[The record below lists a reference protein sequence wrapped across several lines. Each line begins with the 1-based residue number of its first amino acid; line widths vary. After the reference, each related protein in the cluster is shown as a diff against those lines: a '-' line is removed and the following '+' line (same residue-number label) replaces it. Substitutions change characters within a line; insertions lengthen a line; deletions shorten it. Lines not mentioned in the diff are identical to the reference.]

1 MKKTIKIILTLLI
14 LVGCQT
20 NKKPE
25 YQRYQNT
32 TVTSGFNT
40 GITLLAYTENEAE
53 FNEYFELMKSEFS
66 KYNAI
71 FDIYNDYEG
80 VNNAKMVND
89 KAGIEPVVVDQ
100 NLIDVLLLSKSEYE
114 YTKKKFNPV
123 AGTLLEVWHNYRE
136 EGMLLNQN
144 NEPGKVPTT
153 EELNQAAACISWDYL
168 EIDDDKNTL
177 YLTESCASIDLGGI
191 AKGYAVE
198 QVALTLEAKGLKYG
212 IINGGG
218 NVRVIN
224 SKPDNSPWVV
234 GIAYPSLIRDKNVE
248 LFNISESGSLVT
260 SGDYQRMYQDENN
273 RRLSHLIDME
283 TYMPGFHF
291 RSVTIYTKDST
302 LGDLFSTALY
312 LMDYETGKQF
322 VKDHNATNPDQ
333 HIDVFWLIDESND
346 TDFNHADF
354 KTLKEFPELKYAMT
368 EGLQS
373 SAQINK

>member
-1 MKKTIKIILTLLI
+1 MKKTFLSIFVFLL
-14 LVGCQT
+14 LGGCQI
-20 NKKPE
+20 NQQPN

-32 TVTSGFNT
+32 TLTSGFNT
-40 GITLLAYTENEAE
+40 GLTLLAYTETENK
-53 FNEYFELMKSEFS
+53 FNEYFEFMKSEFS
-66 KYNAI
+66 RYNAI
-71 FDIYNDYEG
+71 FDIYNDYDG
-80 VNNAKMVND
+80 INNAKLVND

-100 NLIDVLLLSKSEYE
+100 ELIDILLLSKKEYD
-114 YTKKKFNPV
+114 YTKRKFNPT
-123 AGTLLEVWHNYRE
+123 AGALLKVWHNYRE

-153 EELNQAAACISWDYL
+153 EELNQAATCIGWDFL
-168 EIDDDKNTL
+168 EIDDEKNTL
-177 YLTESCASIDLGGI
+177 YLTDSCASIDLGGI

-198 QVALTLEAKGLKYG
+198 QVALALESKGLKHG

-224 SKPDNSPWVV
+224 NKPDNSDWVV

-248 LFNISESGSLVT
+248 LFNINKSGSLIT

-283 TYMPGFHF
+283 TYFPGFHF

-312 LMDYETGKQF
+312 LMDYETGKKF
-322 VKDHNATNPDQ
+322 VNDHNASHPNQ
-333 HIDVFWLIDESND
+333 QIDVFWLIDESSD
-346 TDFNHADF
+346 TDMNHPDF
-354 KTLKEFPELKYAMT
+354 KTLNEFPELKYAMT
-368 EGLQS
+368 KGLQS
-373 SAQINK
+373 IAQLNK

>member
-153 EELNQAAACISWDYL
+153 EELNQAAACIGWDYL
-168 EIDDDKNTL
+168 EFDDDKNTL

>member
-1 MKKTIKIILTLLI
+1 MRKTILSLFVLLF

-20 NKKPE
+20 NQEPQ

-40 GITLLAYTENEAE
+40 GITLLAYTKNEKE
-53 FNEYFELMKSEFS
+53 FNEYFDLLKSEFS

-80 VNNAKMVND
+80 INNAKTVND

-100 NLIDVLLLSKSEYE
+100 ALIDVLLLSKKEYE
-114 YTKKKFNPV
+114 YTKKKFNPA
-123 AGTLLEVWHNYRE
+123 AGALLKVWHNYRE

-144 NEPGKVPTT
+144 NEPGKVPTLD
-153 EELNQAAACISWDYL
+153 ELNQAATCIGWDFL
-168 EIDDDKNTL
+168 EIDDEKNTL
-177 YLTESCASIDLGGI
+177 YLLDSCASIDLGGI

-224 SKPDNSPWVV
+224 CKPDDSAWVV
-234 GIAYPSLIRDKNVE
+234 GVAYPSLIRDKNVE

-283 TYMPGFHF
+283 TYLPGFHF

-322 VKDHNATNPDQ
+322 VTEHNKLHPEQ
-333 HIDVFWLIDESND
+333 RIDVFWLIDESND
-346 TDFNHADF
+346 TDINHPDF
-354 KTLKEFPELKYAMT
+354 KTLKDFPELKYAMT

-373 SAQINK
+373 IAQFSK